1 MNFLIWLFKLAV
13 VPLTM
18 AQESNNLPL
27 LIEVILEL
35 FENSTCPGIVLSIP
49 DDDEVRTERE
59 NVMLNELGNRFK
71 RPVTWLTREWP
82 KRREIVC
89 NDAVILF
96 RDQKTQ
102 LLSLYRQLR
111 SCFYVNKVI
120 VVINKR
126 QTNSRSSSNS
136 LLEEL
141 KNERIFM
148 LIESSNSLEISKWSV
163 NQDRIHHL
171 LYRNNKSLSSDD
183 LSLKLSGRHLKVA
196 TLHHPPAVVI
206 RPLNNSSEVGN
217 CGSQRCSVVEGIEPS
232 IMKLIADQLN
242 FTFDYVVAPANE
254 MWGDVVTTATDQ
266 QQDRDHKQLT
276 AAAGNNQTSVVS
288 IARFTGIKGMLVRK
302 EVDLAFGDMYMT
314 PLWLSYIGF
323 SQIYKMDYDSFVVPS
338 PKPLANWMAL
348 ILPFSLKT
356 WLATLASL
364 VLVTAALAARFIR
377 NRSVIE
383 SSFLFALGQLLWIQ
397 QPRFP
402 DGKSSTGSL
411 FLIWSWL
418 FAATILSSVYR
429 SALISF
435 LTHPYAQQPI
445 NSIQQLVESPL
456 NKIMFSDFYKII
468 LLNSTDPYRRQ
479 LGHQLKT
486 TDNMS
491 QMLDLLKTGKWAV
504 DSSLDSLNYLMND
517 DDERGLKTGPLG
529 HRDLHIM
536 QEKLFPTRSSFG
548 LQKDSPLKSRVDL
561 VLQRLI
567 EGGLVDYHRSYL
579 NKPASAGRRLPSST
593 GAMEQQQ
600 RRRNNKKIT
609 LIHFS
614 LTNLQGALYLLGIGV
629 FVSTMAFALEFIISI
644 FPSSSGRKT
653 PSHLLLKQTI

>member
-49 DDDEVRTERE
+49 DDDEARTERE
-59 NVMLNELGNRFK
+59 NVMLNELENRFK

-111 SCFYVNKVI
+111 NCFYVNKVI

-126 QTNSRSSSNS
+126 QTNSRSNSSSS

-171 LYRNNKSLSSDD
+171 LYGNNKSLSGAD

-206 RPLNNSSEVGN
+206 RPLNSSEVGN
-217 CGSQRCSVVEGIEPS
+217 CGSCGSVVEGIEPS

-266 QQDRDHKQLT
+266 QDRDHKQLT
-276 AAAGNNQTSVVS
+276 AAGNNQTSV
-288 IARFTGIKGMLVRK
+288 ITRFTGMKGMLVRK

-314 PLWLSYIGF
+314 PLWLSYISF
-323 SQIYKMDYDSFVVPS
+323 SQIYKMDYNSFVVPS

-364 VLVTAALAARFIR
+364 VLVTAVLAARFIR

-456 NKIMFSDFYKII
+456 NKIMFSDFYKIV

-517 DDERGLKTGPLG
+517 DDERGLTGPLG

-548 LQKDSPLKSRVDL
+548 LQKDSPLKSRVDR

-579 NKPASAGRRLPSST
+579 MNKPSAGRRFPSS
-593 GAMEQQQ
+593 GAMEQ
-600 RRRNNKKIT
+600 RRRNNKKTT

-614 LTNLQGALYLLGIGV
+614 LTNLQGAFYLLGIGV

-653 PSHLLLKQTI
+653 PSHIIKTNDIT